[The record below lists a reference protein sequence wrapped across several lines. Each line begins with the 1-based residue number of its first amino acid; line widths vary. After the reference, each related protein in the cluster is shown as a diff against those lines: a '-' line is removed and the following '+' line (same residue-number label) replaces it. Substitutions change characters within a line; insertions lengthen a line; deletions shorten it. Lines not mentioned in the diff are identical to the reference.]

1 MSQQRAF
8 SQARGRMKTVLKLD
22 TDDRDSHKTSYDSY
36 CYVLQIAK
44 NVNTEHLTACD
55 IRQQHSLGYHVL
67 NCAHVYLLQ
76 INHSNNGNI

>member
-36 CYVLQIAK
+36 CFVFTNSK
-44 NVNTEHLTACD
+44 NVNTKYLTACG

-67 NCAHVYLLQ
+67 NLRTRVLTPNKPL
-76 INHSNNGNI
+76 

>member
-22 TDDRDSHKTSYDSY
+22 TDDLDSHKTSYCFVFTNS
-36 CYVLQIAK
+36 K
-44 NVNTEHLTACD
+44 NVNTEVLTACG
-55 IRQQHSLGYHVL
+55 IRQQYNLGYHVL